1 MLKDKK
7 TGRNKKILAENDF
20 MVTER
25 DSLRKSVK
33 KKLIDFNTALL
44 SWRLRAVSSI
54 PAAYLE
60 IY

>member
-33 KKLIDFNTALL
+33 KKTH
-44 SWRLRAVSSI
+44 RLKHSASK
-54 PAAYLE
+54 LE
-60 IY
+60 IASC

>member
-1 MLKDKK
+1 MLKDKT
-7 TGRNKKILAENDF
+7 TGRNKKILAEKDF

-25 DSLRKSVK
+25 DSLRTSVTK
-33 KKLIDFNTALL
+33 KIIDFNTALL
-44 SWRLRAVSSI
+44 SWRLQTVSRI